1 MRLPISENDFSPDM
15 NIEPIHMD
23 RVLSENMFETLVL
36 CEKLKK

>member
-15 NIEPIHMD
+15 SMEPIHVD

-36 CEKLKK
+36 CEKVKK